1 MNHLPFALHFM
12 SHSPDNQSSSA
23 ALGSALTQS
32 GESLLELSR
41 SSRLLIVFLRHGG
54 CPFCRETLAQ
64 LADCREEVEATG
76 VRLALVHMMP
86 DEEAH
91 RLFTKYGLADVARI
105 SDPEQKL
112 HGALSLNKGSALDV
126 MGPKVWWAGF
136 KSVLIGGHRF
146 GRPSGDVFQLGG
158 AFLVHNGEI
167 LAAHRSK
174 TSFEQPEFIA
184 LAKGEWGP

>member
-1 MNHLPFALHFM
+1 M
-12 SHSPDNQSSSA
+12 SHSPDNPSSA
-23 ALGSALTQS
+23 DALGSALTQS

-64 LADCREEVEATG
+64 LAKCRGKVEAAG
-76 VRLALVHMMP
+76 VHVALVHMMP
-86 DEEAH
+86 DDEAL
-91 RLFTKYGLADVARI
+91 RLFAKYELADVARV
-105 SDPEQKL
+105 SDPGQNL

-136 KSVLIGGHRF
+136 KSVLLGGHRF

-174 TSFEQPEFIA
+174 TSFEQPDFIA
-184 LAKGEWGP
+184 LAEGA

>member
-1 MNHLPFALHFM
+1 M
-12 SHSPDNQSSSA
+12 SHSPDEQSLPA
-23 ALGSALTQS
+23 ALGDALTQS

-54 CPFCRETLAQ
+54 CPFCRETLAR
-64 LADCREEVEATG
+64 LAECRAKVHAAG

-86 DEEAH
+86 DEEAR
-91 RLFTKYGLADVARI
+91 RLFAKYELADVARI
-105 SDPEQKL
+105 SDPEQTL
-112 HGALSLNKGSALDV
+112 HAALSLDRGSAWDV

-136 KSVLIGGHRF
+136 KSVLLGGHRP

-158 AFLVHNGEI
+158 AFLIHNGEV

-174 TSFEQPEFIA
+174 TSFEQPDFIA
-184 LAKGEWGP
+184 LTKGP